1 MTNPTLELHGLR
13 DSLLAQARS
22 DAGWIGGIVMSLR
35 QTLRMKN
42 KSADRIDELVHRA
55 EYDLNVA
62 IVDIVTDNLQ
72 QVQQLAI
79 EYGIDDFVENVHIQ
93 ANGGSF
99 DIAITGG
106 KTDFSTQAVEML
118 PDLLKNGKTSKDGSV
133 YRVIPLPTIREYKT
147 RSLSNVD
154 AMQARAADIKKER
167 IDNNRQL
174 DAGRMARNLAA
185 STPRAQMNV
194 EITPAVGKEFRTAT
208 SKQDQTTQWVRPARD
223 INITNELMDINSRM
237 DAQIRNVTQSII
249 HRYGG

>member
-1 MTNPTLELHGLR
+1 MSNPTLELHGLR
-13 DSLLAQARS
+13 DSLINQARS
-22 DAGWIGGIVMSLR
+22 ENGLIGSVILDLR
-35 QTLRMKN
+35 RSLRMKN
-42 KSADRIDELVHRA
+42 KSYDRIDEIVYRA
-55 EYDLNVA
+55 ENDLNIA

-72 QVQQLAI
+72 RVQQLAL

-106 KTDFSTQAVEML
+106 KTDFSTPAVEML
-118 PDLLKNGKTSKDGSV
+118 PALLRTGKTSKDGSV
-133 YRVIPLPTIREYKT
+133 YKVIPLPTIREFKT

-154 AMQARAADIKKER
+154 AVQARAAEVKKER
-167 IDNNRQL
+167 IDRSRAL

-237 DAQIRNVTQSII
+237 AAQIRDVTQSIV

>member
-1 MTNPTLELHGLR
+1 MTNPTLELNGLR

-22 DAGWIGGIVMSLR
+22 DAGFIGSVVVNLR
-35 QTLRMKN
+35 QALIIKN
-42 KSADRIDELVHRA
+42 KSADRIDEIVYQA
-55 EYDLNVA
+55 EHDLNIA

-106 KTDFSTQAVEML
+106 KTDFSTPAVEML
-118 PDLLKNGKTSKDGSV
+118 PSLLRAGKTSKDGSV
-133 YRVIPLPTIREYKT
+133 YRVIPLPTVREYKT

-154 AMQARAADIKKER
+154 AMQSRAAEVKKER
-167 IDNNRQL
+167 IDHNRSL

-185 STPRAQMNV
+185 SAPRAQMNV